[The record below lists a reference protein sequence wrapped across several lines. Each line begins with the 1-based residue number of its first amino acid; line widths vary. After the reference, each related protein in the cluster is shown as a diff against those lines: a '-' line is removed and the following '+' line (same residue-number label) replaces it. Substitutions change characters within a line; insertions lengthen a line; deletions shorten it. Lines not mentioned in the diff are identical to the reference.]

1 MTDVKKDQKPRDHT
15 GALAFSFQSACDDQA
30 SFPGTFRKTSSR
42 LLEGGDA
49 SLSDLDI
56 ILGGATGSHRADTMT
71 VHHYREAPRNSDK
84 GTWTCCQ
91 GNGDGMM
98 IISFISAW
106 AFFP

>member
-1 MTDVKKDQKPRDHT
+1 M
-15 GALAFSFQSACDDQA
+15 AIA
-30 SFPGTFRKTSSR
+30 FRKTSSR

-49 SLSDLDI
+49 GLSNVYI
-56 ILGGATGSHRADTMT
+56 IFGGATGSHRTDTMT
-71 VHHYREAPRNSDK
+71 VHHYREAPRNGDK
-84 GTWTCCQ
+84 RTWTCRQ